1 MLFTCSAFCNDPSHH
16 HGAERLS
23 RSDDDLAALGDLTM
37 PVRGDYE
44 TSDFKKTALAT
55 RKTTKAT
62 QSVSVKGLS
71 ATRGIVKTKKGQHK
85 VVDIHCHYLNPV
97 VNQKTAHLNAAQ
109 YDPTVIYANEL
120 TNKTNIKQ
128 MKDRAPKLTGIEQ
141 RIKDMDRMGVDI
153 QAVCPAPYH
162 YFYFT
167 EAGYGAELSREVNE
181 GIASLVA
188 QHPDR
193 FVGMGSVP
201 LQNADLAVKELEY
214 AVKKLGLKGVEIN
227 TNVNGMNLTDPR
239 LGLEKFFAKAN
250 ELGIVVFM
258 HPLGFTQG
266 ERLSNHYFNNVIGN
280 PLETTVAVSHLIFDG
295 VAARYPKIK
304 FIAAHGGGFI
314 AHYWARMDHA
324 WKARPDTRTVIKKK
338 PSSYLEKF
346 YFDTITF
353 DPRMLKQLI
362 DRYGAEQVLLG
373 TDYPYDMGEDDPRG
387 LVAAVN
393 RLSAGDRKLIEGGNA
408 MKLFK
413 IK

>member
-1 MLFTCSAFCNDPSHH
+1 MFFTCSPACVDPTHH
-16 HGAERLS
+16 HTAAERMS
-23 RSDDDLAALGDLTM
+23 RTSVATSQAA
-37 PVRGDYE
+37 
-44 TSDFKKTALAT
+44 
-55 RKTTKAT
+55 TKAPTKSRLQVAAKSST
-62 QSVSVKGLS
+62 QKTVRNSKGKL
-71 ATRGIVKTKKGQHK
+71 K
-85 VVDIHCHYLNPV
+85 VVDVHCHYLNPV

-109 YDPTVIYANEL
+109 YDPTVIFANDL
-120 TNKTNIKQ
+120 TNETNVKQ
-128 MKDRAPKLTGIEQ
+128 MKDRAPKLMGIDV
-141 RIKDMDRMGVDI
+141 RLKDMDRMGVDI
-153 QAVCPAPYH
+153 QAVAPAPYH

-167 EAGYGAELSREVNE
+167 EPAYGAELAREVNE
-181 GIASLVA
+181 GIANVVA

-201 LQNADLAVKELEY
+201 LQNAELAVKELEY
-214 AVKKLGLKGVEIN
+214 CVKKLGLRGVEIN
-227 TNVNGMNLTDPR
+227 TNVNGLNLTDPT

-258 HPLGFTQG
+258 HPLGYTQG
-266 ERLSNHYFNNVIGN
+266 ERLRNHYFNNVIGN

-295 VAARYPKIK
+295 VVARYPKIK
-304 FIAAHGGGFI
+304 FLAAHGGGFL

-324 WKARPDTRTVIKKK
+324 WRARPDTRTVIKKK

-346 YFDTITF
+346 YFDSITF

-362 DRYGAEQVLLG
+362 DRYGADHVMLG

-387 LVAAVN
+387 LIAGVN
-393 RLSAGDRKLIEGGNA
+393 RLSAADRRLIEGGNA

>member
-1 MLFTCSAFCNDPSHH
+1 MFFTCSPSCVDPSHH
-16 HGAERLS
+16 HTAAERMS
-23 RSDDDLAALGDLTM
+23 RSSSGMSQAA
-37 PVRGDYE
+37 
-44 TSDFKKTALAT
+44 
-55 RKTTKAT
+55 TKAPTKSRVQVAAKSST
-62 QSVSVKGLS
+62 QKTVRNSKGKL
-71 ATRGIVKTKKGQHK
+71 K
-85 VVDIHCHYLNPV
+85 VVDVHCHYLNPV

-109 YDPTVIYANEL
+109 YDPTVIFANDL
-120 TNKTNIKQ
+120 TNETNVKQ
-128 MKDRAPKLTGIEQ
+128 MKDRAPKLMGIDV
-141 RIKDMDRMGVDI
+141 RLKDMDRMGVDI
-153 QAVCPAPYH
+153 QAVAPAPYH

-167 EAGYGAELSREVNE
+167 EPAYGAELAREVNE
-181 GIASLVA
+181 GIANVVA

-201 LQNADLAVKELEY
+201 LQNAELAVKELEY
-214 AVKKLGLKGVEIN
+214 CVKKLGLRGVEIN
-227 TNVNGMNLTDPR
+227 TNVNGLNLTDPS

-258 HPLGFTQG
+258 HPLGYTQG
-266 ERLSNHYFNNVIGN
+266 ERLRNHYFNNVIGN

-295 VAARYPKIK
+295 VVARYPKIK
-304 FIAAHGGGFI
+304 FLAAHGGGFL

-324 WKARPDTRTVIKKK
+324 WRARPDSRTVIKKK

-346 YFDTITF
+346 YFDSITF

-362 DRYGAEQVLLG
+362 DRYGADHVMLG

-387 LVAAVN
+387 LIAGVN
-393 RLSAGDRKLIEGGNA
+393 RLSAADRRLIEGGNA